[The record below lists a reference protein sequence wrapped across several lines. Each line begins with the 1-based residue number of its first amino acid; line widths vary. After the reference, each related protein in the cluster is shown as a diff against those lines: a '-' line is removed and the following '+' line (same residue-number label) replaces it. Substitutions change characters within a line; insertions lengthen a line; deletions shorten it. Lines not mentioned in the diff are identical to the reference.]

1 MTTKHWAVA
10 TLALAGLAG
19 SGHAQQVTVFASGL
33 QNPAK
38 VILAGRGALLV
49 AETGSSLNSGRISVI
64 DAGGRVQPLMDG
76 LPSGPAA
83 PDGTL
88 DGPSGLALDGN
99 VLFIL
104 NGEGNTH
111 VAAQAPGTIVPNPA
125 GRSSPI
131 YSSILK
137 VALSRGADQI
147 REPFV
152 LSRADHD
159 TLADGNPV
167 ELTNGAGDKAVIELL
182 ADFRDNVPDAR
193 MIYRNSH
200 PYGMTL
206 HPSYPGWLFVA
217 DAGMN
222 TVWKVEIATG
232 RARTLVRF
240 PNIATGIP
248 GRPFAEAVPTSV
260 QPYGNQLLVT
270 QLSGVPFVPGT
281 ARVSIVDPATGATG
295 PFIPWGSTAMD
306 IAWEERPG
314 ASRPTFYLLEF
325 SAALG
330 QTPPA
335 PGRIRRWTNLQEDLF
350 VPALRTPTSMAL
362 DSAARALYVTNRSEG
377 TILKVSLP

>member
-1 MTTKHWAVA
+1 MTTRRWMAA

-19 SGHAQQVTVFASGL
+19 PAAAQQVTVFATGL

-38 VILAGRGALLV
+38 LILAGSGSLLV
-49 AETGSSLNSGRISVI
+49 AETGSALNSGRISVV
-64 DAGGRVQPLMDG
+64 DAGGRVRPLLDG

-88 DGPSGLALDGN
+88 DGPSGLALDGK

-125 GRSSPI
+125 GRSSPV

-137 VALSRGADQI
+137 ATLSREVDQVL
-147 REPFV
+147 EPF
-152 LSRADHD
+152 LLTRADHD
-159 TLADGNPV
+159 TLADGDPV
-167 ELTNGAGDKAVIELL
+167 ELTNGAGDRMVIELL
-182 ADFRDNVPDAR
+182 ADFRDNVPDPR

-206 HPSYPGWLFVA
+206 HPLFPGWLFVA

-240 PNIATGIP
+240 PNIPTGSP

-260 QPYGNQLLVT
+260 RPYGDQLLVT

-295 PFIPWGSTAMD
+295 PFIPWASTAMD

-314 ASRPTFYLLEF
+314 LNRPTFYLLEF

-330 QTPPA
+330 QMPPA
-335 PGRIRRWTNLQEDLF
+335 PGRIRRWLSLQEDLF

-377 TILKVSLP
+377 TILRVSLP

>member
-1 MTTKHWAVA
+1 MTTKHWMVA
-10 TLALAGLAG
+10 TLALAGLAV
-19 SGHAQQVTVFASGL
+19 SGYAQQVTVFASGL

-38 VILAGRGALLV
+38 VILAGGGALLV
-49 AETGSSLNSGRISVI
+49 AETGTALNSGRISVV
-64 DAGGRVQPLMDG
+64 DAGGRVLPLIEG

-88 DGPSGLALDGN
+88 DGPCGLALDGN

-111 VAAQAPGTIVPNPA
+111 TPAQAPGTIVPNPA

-137 VALSRGADQI
+137 AVLSRDANQI

-167 ELTNGAGDKAVIELL
+167 ELTNAAGDKAVIELL
-182 ADFRDNVPDAR
+182 ADFRDNVPDTR

-206 HPSYPGWLFVA
+206 HPSFPGWLFVA

-240 PNIATGIP
+240 PNIPTGIP
-248 GRPFAEAVPTSV
+248 SRPFAEAVPTSV
-260 QPYGNQLLVT
+260 QPFGDHLLVT

-281 ARVSIVDPATGATG
+281 ARVSIVDPATGAIG
-295 PFIPWGSTAMD
+295 PFIPWGSMAMD

-314 ASRPTFYLLEF
+314 SSRPTFYLLEF

-335 PGRIRRWTNLQEDLF
+335 PGRIRRWVTLQEDLF

-362 DSAARALYVTNRSEG
+362 DSASRALYVTNRSEG
-377 TILKVSLP
+377 TILKISLP

>member
-1 MTTKHWAVA
+1 MTTKQWMAA
-10 TLALAGLAG
+10 TLALAGLACPA
-19 SGHAQQVTVFASGL
+19 SAQQVTVFASGL
-33 QNPAK
+33 ENPAK
-38 VILAGRGALLV
+38 VILAGGGSLLV
-49 AETGSSLNSGRISVI
+49 AETGSSLNSGRISLV
-64 DAGGRVQPLMDG
+64 DAGGRVQPLIEG

-111 VAAQAPGTIVPNPA
+111 VAAQAPGAIVPNPA

-137 VALSRGADQI
+137 ATLSRGLDQI
-147 REPFV
+147 RDPF
-152 LSRADHD
+152 LLKRADHD
-159 TLADGNPV
+159 TLADGDPV
-167 ELTNGAGDKAVIELL
+167 ELTNASGDKAVIELL
-182 ADFRDNVPDAR
+182 ADFRDNIPDTR

-206 HPSYPGWLFVA
+206 HPSFPGWLFVA

-222 TVWKVEIATG
+222 TVWKVEIASG

-240 PNIATGIP
+240 PNIATGIAA
-248 GRPFAEAVPTSV
+248 RPFAEAVPTSV

-281 ARVSIVDPATGATG
+281 ARVSIVDPATGAAS
-295 PFIPWGSTAMD
+295 PFIPWASTAMD

-335 PGRIRRWTNLQEDLF
+335 PGRIRRWVSLQEDLF

-362 DSAARALYVTNRSEG
+362 DSASRALYVTNRSEG
-377 TILKVSLP
+377 TILKVALP